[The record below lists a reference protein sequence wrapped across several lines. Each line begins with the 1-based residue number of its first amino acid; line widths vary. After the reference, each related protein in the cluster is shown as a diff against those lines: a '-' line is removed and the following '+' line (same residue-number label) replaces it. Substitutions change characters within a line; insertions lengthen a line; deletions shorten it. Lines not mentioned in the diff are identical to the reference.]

1 MLFLWVRFHSSPE
14 SPPLPHNAALLYD
27 EPMTKLRI
35 PRQILLVLLGV
46 TAFASYAQNV
56 PPAQP
61 VPIESGGEIQREG
74 EAFRRLPTTGS
85 IKERLAACQA
95 FVDQFPG
102 SQLSLRVMRD
112 VCTFYL
118 LQEKTGNSDPLRS
131 CAAWIGERLSS
142 PAYSWNRFAGAPES
156 LILERIET
164 QLVYARILANLRS
177 DSGKGRYDEALSA
190 LAEILVEGDSR
201 PDLWSARPDLKEQ
214 IDFARCWCFHGQQ
227 EELRS
232 ALSCYQH
239 FMETYPSS
247 DFMPAVLLNA
257 ARTLNAIDPQGS
269 REQTIL
275 YLTRLRDE
283 FPKSA
288 EAAAPDVL
296 KLLGER

>member
-1 MLFLWVRFHSSPE
+1 MMMKILFGLIVLTLSGIQVSP
-14 SPPLPHNAALLYD
+14 SL
-27 EPMTKLRI
+27 
-35 PRQILLVLLGV
+35 
-46 TAFASYAQNV
+46 AQNTQPV
-56 PPAQP
+56 QP
-61 VPIESGGEIQREG
+61 VPIESGGVVQRET

-85 IKERLAACQA
+85 IKERLSAYQA

-112 VCTFYL
+112 ISTFYL
-118 LQEKTGNSDPLRS
+118 LQEKTENSDPLRS
-131 CAAWIGERLSS
+131 CAAWMGERLSS
-142 PAYSWNRFAGAPES
+142 PAFSWNRYADMPDG

-164 QLVYARILANLRS
+164 QLVYARILANLRT

-201 PDLWSARPDLKEQ
+201 PDIWSTRPDLKEQ

-232 ALSCYQH
+232 ALSCYQR

-257 ARTLNAIDPQGS
+257 ARTLNAIDPEGS
-269 REQTIL
+269 REQIIL
-275 YLTRLRDE
+275 HLTRLRDE